1 MVWNPREI
9 GLLVWISGEFES
21 SEFELSGSYCTEIY
35 ALKSYDENIEN
46 FMESAGVRYLLYAR
60 VVNVSEIERVRAQQT
75 IEIFDTKTTST

>member
-9 GLLVWISGEFES
+9 WLLVWISGEFES

-75 IEIFDTKTTST
+75 IEIFDTKTTSA

>member
-9 GLLVWISGEFES
+9 WLLVWISGEFES

-46 FMESAGVRYLLYAR
+46 FMESAGVRYLLYER

-75 IEIFDTKTTST
+75 IEIFDTKTTSA